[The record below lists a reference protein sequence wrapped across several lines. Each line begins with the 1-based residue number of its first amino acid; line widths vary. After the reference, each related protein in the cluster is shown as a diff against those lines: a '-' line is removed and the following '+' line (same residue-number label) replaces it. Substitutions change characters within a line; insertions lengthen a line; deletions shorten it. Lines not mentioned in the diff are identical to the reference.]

1 MEEIMRRLVWSCF
14 SLLCL
19 TGLAACKA
27 TPDAQKND
35 PVNKGLAAVG
45 GAEVLGATK
54 TFLLRGSVKEWEPE
68 QSVVPDGEPRF
79 ANESTFSVLADVAA
93 GTSRTDW
100 QRKYAYPTPRT
111 FTYSEIVTPGAG
123 CVLGIDASARNK
135 QDLESDPPAHTMSG
149 LRLAATQ
156 REAARTS
163 PVLLLT
169 MANSREKVAAVPDVT
184 IGGVAYPAVE
194 YKLGDQALTVLFDPQ
209 SGLPARVR
217 TLDYDDVWGDV
228 SYDLVLSDWR
238 AADKLQIP
246 GTRKYEL
253 NGKTVAEIQV
263 SEIQTNAPLPAD
275 RVTIPPALLST
286 AAKPA
291 VGKVPYQWVL
301 RRQFIGNYLDS
312 DEQSFDTHAATP
324 GFKLTEVAQGVQQVV
339 GGTHNSLLVEMK
351 DHVIAFDAPI
361 SDAQSK
367 WTLAAAKQKFP
378 SKPVKFLVLTHHH
391 MDHTGGLRA
400 YAAQGA
406 TIVVAK
412 GSAEHF
418 RKVLAA
424 PFTRNPNLAPQ
435 DLSATP
441 IVEVDG
447 RQVLTDGT
455 REVTLQVLD
464 NPHAN
469 GMMVGYIADANLGWV
484 TDLWSPGRDPLPEK
498 LNANQ
503 AALVAGL
510 KKAGLA
516 PAKFAA
522 AHGSTGEFAALA
534 ALEGK

>member
-1 MEEIMRRLVWSCF
+1 MRRLVWSWV
-14 SLLCL
+14 SLAIVSC
-19 TGLAACKA
+19 LAACKA

-35 PVNKGLAAVG
+35 PVSKGLAAVG
-45 GAEVLGATK
+45 GAEVLGAAK
-54 TFLLRGSVKEWEPE
+54 TYLIKGTVKQWEPE
-68 QSVVPDGEPRF
+68 QSVAPDGEARY

-100 QRKYAYPTPRT
+100 ERKYAYPTPRT
-111 FTYSEIVTPGAG
+111 FTYSEIVTPTAG
-123 CVLGIDASARNK
+123 YVEGIDASARTK
-135 QDLESDPPAHTMSG
+135 PDLDSNPPAHTMSG

-156 REAARTS
+156 REAVRSS
-163 PVLLLT
+163 PLLLLT

-184 IGGVAYPAVE
+184 IGATAYPAVE

-217 TLDYDDVWGDV
+217 TLDYDNVWGDV
-228 SYDLVLSDWR
+228 NYDLVLSDWR
-238 AADKLQIP
+238 AADKLQIA

-253 NGKTVAEIQV
+253 NGKTVAEIQLTD
-263 SEIQTNAPLPAD
+263 IQTNAAVPAD
-275 RVTIPPALLST
+275 RVTIPPALVAA

-291 VGKVPYQWVL
+291 AGKVPYQWVL

-312 DEQSFDTHAATP
+312 DEQSFDTRAATP
-324 GFKLTEVAQGVQQVV
+324 GLKLNEVAQGVQQVV
-339 GGTHNSLLVEMK
+339 GGSHNSLLVEMK
-351 DHVIAFDAPI
+351 DHLIAFDAPI
-361 SDAQSK
+361 SDAQSN
-367 WTLAAAKQKFP
+367 WTLAAAKEKFP
-378 SKPVKFLVLTHHH
+378 NKPVKFLVLTHHH

-406 TIVVAK
+406 TILVAK
-412 GSAEHF
+412 GSADHF

-424 PFTRNPNLAPQ
+424 PFTRNPSLAPK
-435 DLSATP
+435 DLTGTS

-469 GMMVGYIADANLGWV
+469 GMMVGYIADAKLGWV
-484 TDLWSPGRDPLPEK
+484 ADLWSPGRDPLPEK
-498 LNANQ
+498 LNPNQ

-516 PAKFAA
+516 PVKFAA
-522 AHGSTGEFAALA
+522 GHGSTGEYAALA